1 MEQEEFNY
9 KDRKVLIQLV
19 QPQTG
24 KWLYRISIDNCW
36 RPTAKR
42 SPMSYKEDALRFG
55 IEAAK
60 KWIDKMPAEAE

>member
-24 KWLYRISIDNCW
+24 KWLYQISIDNCW
-36 RPTAKR
+36 RPIAKR
-42 SPMSYKEDALRFG
+42 IPMSYKEDVLRLG

-60 KWIDKMPAEAE
+60 KWIDKMPPIEQ